1 MRKDRA
7 PTATTCSACS
17 TQVFLKQLLRMSHE
31 VFPGALLPRNVLEKC
46 TWPWPCHFFRNPVSS
61 LVRTVP
67 SFTSWSLTFLTFK
80 VSFGLNFQGEL
91 MGERLK
97 PGTLMGVSVEPCC
110 YYRLLR
116 TRISSRHPKGHK
128 GR

>member
-1 MRKDRA
+1 MRKDIV
-7 PTATTCSACS
+7 PTATTCSAYS
-17 TQVFLKQLLRMSHE
+17 TQVLLKQLLRMSHK
-31 VFPGALLPRNVLEKC
+31 VFPGALLPGNVLEKRL
-46 TWPWPCHFFRNPVSS
+46 WPRPCHFFRNPVSS
-61 LVRTVP
+61 LVGTVP

-91 MGERLK
+91 MCERLK
-97 PGTLMGVSVEPCC
+97 PGTLMSVSVESCC